1 MRLPGASQSMWRDF
15 QIESFPSLEEGL
27 KTEMTVIGAG
37 ITGITTAYLLVN
49 QGYDVVLLDAGQIIS
64 GATGYTTAKIS
75 AQHGLVYDD
84 LIETIGEEKAKLYYE
99 ANRSAL
105 NMIDDI
111 RKKHEIDCDF
121 SYQDAFVYGESEQS
135 KKKIEKE
142 AEAYEKLGIDGGLS
156 DDVDLPFKI
165 SSAIKM
171 KDQAQ
176 FHPVKYLAAL
186 VGYLKEKNVRIY
198 ENTRAVDI
206 KKGQKP
212 EVIAENDHSL
222 TSDHVVIAS
231 HFPFK
236 DFEGVYFARLH
247 VERSYSLA
255 VKTDTKIPEGMYLN
269 ADQPKRSIRN
279 AVDPSGEKVLLV
291 GGESHT
297 SGQIEDTLACY
308 ENLRAF
314 ADEHFGVTEIPH
326 RWSAQDMTTL
336 DKVPYIGPI
345 TEKNPNIH
353 VATGFTK
360 WGMTLGTVAAQVLSD
375 LISEKENPYAELFK
389 PSRFNAKSDVKNFTV
404 ENADVAKE
412 FVKGKI
418 DRRTKEIDE
427 LEHDEGAVVKV
438 NGKRAGCFKNSAG
451 KTTLVDTTCTHM
463 GCELN
468 WNNGEKSWDCPC
480 HGSRFNTDGKV
491 IEGPATKPLE
501 KLS

>member
-1 MRLPGASQSMWRDF
+1 MRLPSDSQSLWRDF
-15 QIESFPSLEEGL
+15 QLESFPPLEEDL
-27 KTEMTVIGAG
+27 TSEVTVVGAG
-37 ITGITTAYLLVN
+37 ITGITTAYLLVK
-49 QGYDVVLLDAGQIIS
+49 QGYDVVLLDAGQIVS

-75 AQHGLVYDD
+75 AQHGLVYDQ
-84 LIETIGEEKAKLYYE
+84 LIKTIGEEKAKLYYE
-99 ANRSAL
+99 ANQDAL
-105 NMIDDI
+105 KMIDDI

-142 AEAYEKLGIDGGLS
+142 AKAYEKLGIDGSLS
-156 DDVDLPFKI
+156 DDVDLPFQV
-165 SSAIKM
+165 SAAVKM
-171 KDQAQ
+171 NDQAQ
-176 FHPVKYLAAL
+176 FHPVKYLAAI
-186 VGYLKEKNVRIY
+186 VAYLKEKNVRIY

-212 EVIAENDHSL
+212 EVIAENGYSI
-222 TSDHVVIAS
+222 TSNHVVIAS

-255 VKTDTKIPEGMYLN
+255 IRTDSKIPEGVYLN
-269 ADQPKRSIRN
+269 ADQPKRSIRH

-297 SGQIEDTLACY
+297 SGQIDDTLACY
-308 ENLRAF
+308 EDLRSF
-314 ADEHFGVTEIPH
+314 AEEHFGVTEIPR

-360 WGMTLGTVAAQVLSD
+360 WGMTLGTGSAKLISD
-375 LISEKENPYAELFK
+375 LIGEKDNRYAELFK
-389 PSRFNAKSDVKNFTV
+389 PSRFNAKSDVKNFAV

-412 FVKGKI
+412 FVKGKL
-418 DRRTKEIDE
+418 DLRTKDIGE

-438 NGKRAGCFKNSAG
+438 NGKRAGCYKDSAG

-468 WNNGEKSWDCPC
+468 WNNGERSWDCPC

-491 IEGPATKPLE
+491 IEGPATKPLK